1 MPKPSSIPLALVN
14 ASVAGAK
21 AQRRAFTAA
30 YKLSIVEQA
39 DQCTEPG
46 QLEALLR
53 REGLYSSHLAKWR
66 KQLRLR
72 GREGL
77 GANRRGRK
85 PTRDAKDA
93 RIAELEAKAARLE
106 KKLAIAHELIGLQ
119 KKVSQLLGIALPSDE
134 TP

>member
-1 MPKPSSIPLALVN
+1 MPKPLSIPLALVN
-14 ASVAGAK
+14 ASAAGATPK
-21 AQRRAFTAA
+21 RRAFTAA

-39 DQCTEPG
+39 DRCTEPG

-53 REGLYSSHLAKWR
+53 REGLYSSHLSKWR

-72 GREGL
+72 GSQGL
-77 GANRRGRK
+77 AATRPGRK
-85 PTRDAKDA
+85 PTRDPKDA

-106 KKLAIAHELIGLQ
+106 KKLAIANELLAMQ
-119 KKVSQLLGIALPSDE
+119 KKLSQLLGIALPSDE

>member
-1 MPKPSSIPLALVN
+1 MPKPSSVPLALV
-14 ASVAGAK
+14 SGAATSPK
-21 AQRRAFTAA
+21 GRRAFTAA

-39 DQCTEPG
+39 NACTEPG

-53 REGLYSSHLAKWR
+53 REGLYSSHLSKWR
-66 KQLRLR
+66 KQLRLH
-72 GREGL
+72 GSQGL
-77 GANRRGRK
+77 AATRPGRK

-106 KKLAIAHELIGLQ
+106 KKLAVASELLALQ
-119 KKVSQLLGIALPSDE
+119 KKLSQLLGIALPGDE

>member
-1 MPKPSSIPLALVN
+1 MPKSSSIPLALVN
-14 ASVAGAK
+14 ASAAGAK

-39 DQCTEPG
+39 DRCTEPG

-53 REGLYSSHLAKWR
+53 REGLYSSHLSKWR

-72 GREGL
+72 GSEGL
-77 GANRRGRK
+77 GARRPGRK
-85 PTRDAKDA
+85 PTRDASA
-93 RIAELEAKAARLE
+93 LRIAELEAKAARLE
-106 KKLAIAHELIGLQ
+106 KKLAIATELLALQ
-119 KKVSQLLGIALPSDE
+119 KKGSQLLGVALPSDE

>member
-1 MPKPSSIPLALVN
+1 MPKPSSIPLSLVN
-14 ASVAGAK
+14 APEAAK
-21 AQRRAFTAA
+21 LPQRRTFTAA

-39 DQCTEPG
+39 NACTESG

-72 GREGL
+72 GSQGL
-77 GANRRGRK
+77 SAARPGRK
-85 PTRDAKDA
+85 PTREASA
-93 RIAELEAKAARLE
+93 VRIAELEAKTARLE
-106 KKLAIAHELIGLQ
+106 KKLLIATELLALQ
-119 KKVSQLLGIALPSDE
+119 KKVSQLLGIALPGDE

>member
-1 MPKPSSIPLALVN
+1 MPKPSSNPLALVN
-14 ASVAGAK
+14 ASPAGAEPK
-21 AQRRAFTAA
+21 RRAFTAA

-39 DQCTEPG
+39 DRCTAPG

-53 REGLYSSHLAKWR
+53 REGLYSSHLSKWR

-72 GREGL
+72 GSEGL
-77 GANRRGRK
+77 GAARPGRK
-85 PTRDAKDA
+85 PTRDPKDA

-106 KKLAIAHELIGLQ
+106 KKLVVANELLALQ
-119 KKVSQLLGIALPSDE
+119 KKVSQILGIALPGDE

>member
-1 MPKPSSIPLALVN
+1 MPKPSSAPLDLVN
-14 ASVAGAK
+14 AQAAGPK
-21 AQRRAFTAA
+21 PWRRAFTAA

-39 DQCTEPG
+39 DRCTEPG

-53 REGLYSSHLAKWR
+53 REGLYSSHLSKWR

-77 GANRRGRK
+77 AASRPGRK
-85 PTRDAKDA
+85 PTRDPKDA
-93 RIAELEAKAARLE
+93 RIVELEAKAARLE
-106 KKLAIAHELIGLQ
+106 KKLLVANELLAMQ
-119 KKVSQLLGIALPSDE
+119 KKLSQLLGIALPGDE

>member
-1 MPKPSSIPLALVN
+1 MPKPPSIPLALVN
-14 ASVAGAK
+14 APAAGPTPR
-21 AQRRAFTAA
+21 RRAFTAA

-39 DQCTEPG
+39 DRCTEPG

-53 REGLYSSHLAKWR
+53 REGLYSSHLSKWR

-72 GREGL
+72 GSQGL
-77 GANRRGRK
+77 AATRPGRK

-106 KKLAIAHELIGLQ
+106 KKLVIATELLALQ
-119 KKVSQLLGIALPSDE
+119 KKVSQLLGIALPGDE